1 MTANEKLIS
10 VHAALNQI
18 EVRGKGNLN
27 LMLGTIAALEEIMLM
42 LSNGELKLVK
52 GEKEA
57 ADGQLYTGKEGV

>member
-42 LSNGELKLVK
+42 LSN
-52 GEKEA
+52 
-57 ADGQLYTGKEGV
+57 